1 MKAVLDFVGAAGEY
15 GEKRQDE
22 YIRMFEDCSWEYLM
36 NFGGLYIFKKTG
48 NYDGAGRRDIL

>member
-36 NFGGLYIFKKTG
+36 NFGGRVHISENRQL
-48 NYDGAGRRDIL
+48 